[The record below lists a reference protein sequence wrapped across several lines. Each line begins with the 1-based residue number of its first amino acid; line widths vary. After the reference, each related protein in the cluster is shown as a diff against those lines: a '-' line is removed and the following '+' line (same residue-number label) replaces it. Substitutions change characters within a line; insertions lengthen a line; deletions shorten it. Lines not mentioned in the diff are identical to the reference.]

1 MLLVDDSIVRGTTIT
16 QIIQLAREAGA
27 RKVFMASAAPALRY
41 QNVYGIDMPARDE
54 FVAHQRTE
62 EEVAQIIGADWLI
75 YQSIEDL
82 KNSCHEGNP
91 HVRDFECSA
100 FDGRY
105 ITGDVG
111 ADYLA
116 RLSVAR
122 NDASKRQQELS
133 FLVDTNVLDLHTQS

>member
-16 QIIQLAREAGA
+16 QIIQRQRAGA
-27 RKVFMASAAPALRY
+27 RKVSWQVQRPHCDIKTSMALICLLAMNLSLIREP
-41 QNVYGIDMPARDE
+41 
-54 FVAHQRTE
+54 

-82 KNSCHEGNP
+82 KKSCHEGNP

-133 FLVDTNVLDLHTQS
+133 FLVDTNVLDLHNQS